1 MPCFR
6 SRYGFRKLISIAL
19 PAASL
24 MSMSQTTILF
34 SLNWHPS
41 GELSR
46 EDLETVLKT
55 LVSSD
60 DLTKEET
67 NQLEMQVAR

>member
-1 MPCFR
+1 M
-6 SRYGFRKLISIAL
+6 
-19 PAASL
+19 SL
-24 MSMSQTTILF
+24 SQTTILF

-55 LVSSD
+55 LVSCD

-67 NQLEMQVAR
+67 NQLEMQAAC